1 MSTNLQRLAL
11 MAGITLTESAQAA
24 EKKFQ
29 IKDTAGKVVKICYS
43 KHEADQ
49 FISKNQDKRYHVRD
63 VSSAKVTEAESN
75 EVGWHVY
82 DKNDKCVLGPTSEA
96 KANAKAKEL
105 GGDEKGY
112 TVGYTSDY
120 SARRA
125 NEAASGEKRW
135 FKTYK
140 DWQAAVAKIDVDDD
154 TKNTAHMD
162 GELVAKWFDDRGEG
176 WAKGPTVRES
186 TGSNKVFDDYA
197 DWKNAAEKHGLE
209 VFTKYGD
216 AMGGKY
222 EARKYTGTQAE
233 VYGRFDKNSGDGWI
247 HSSAMNEGAAA
258 SDSKVKAYR
267 AWAVVKKLD
276 PQSGVTF
283 KRYAREKGLNP
294 NATKDLEQRAKIGQ
308 AVKEDVDY
316 DDEGNPIPEGPL
328 PQGLIE
334 IAQKLGF
341 RTLDTQN
348 SDSLD
353 FKEVSAAGVKSALLA
368 AYNLGKT
375 QGTQQATPAA
385 SQPTSG
391 TLPAPTSTTPADH
404 QQIGR

>member
-120 SARRA
+120 AARRA
-125 NEAASGEKRW
+125 N
-135 FKTYK
+135 
-140 DWQAAVAKIDVDDD
+140 
-154 TKNTAHMD
+154 
-162 GELVAKWFDDRGEG
+162 
-176 WAKGPTVRES
+176 ES

-209 VFTKYGD
+209 IFASG
-216 AMGGKY
+216 AASGKY
-222 EARKYTGTQAE
+222 EARKYNGTKAE
-233 VYGRFDKNSGDGWI
+233 VCGRFDKNEKDGWI
-247 HSSAMNEGAAA
+247 HSSA
-258 SDSKVKAYR
+258 
-267 AWAVVKKLD
+267 L
-276 PQSGVTF
+276 
-283 KRYAREKGLNP
+283 
-294 NATKDLEQRAKIGQ
+294 
-308 AVKEDVDY
+308 KEDVDY